1 MLKFVSSSDTEE
13 VFWDFVSFGVEI
25 MSKSGRNMEENKMPE
40 DVLLKVVDCSK
51 CRIYA
56 GCPTLLHKVAEKG
69 AF

>member
-1 MLKFVSSSDTEE
+1 
-13 VFWDFVSFGVEI
+13 
-25 MSKSGRNMEENKMPE
+25 MEENKMPE